1 MNEGYN
7 NNNNKY
13 IDIIYMNK
21 FIAEFLG
28 TLSLVY
34 VILATGQPIAIG
46 LALALIIMVIGGIS
60 GAHVNPAVSFTMYL
74 MGKLSQEDLMPYIIA
89 QV

>member
-1 MNEGYN
+1 
-7 NNNNKY
+7 
-13 IDIIYMNK
+13 MNK

-28 TLSLVY
+28 TLGLVF
-34 VILATGQPIAIG
+34 VVLATGQPIAIG

-60 GAHVNPAVSFTMYL
+60 GGHVNPAVSFAMYL

-89 QV
+89 QVAGGLVALQLHKSV

>member
-1 MNEGYN
+1 
-7 NNNNKY
+7 
-13 IDIIYMNK
+13 MNK

-28 TLSLVY
+28 TLGLVF

-60 GAHVNPAVSFTMYL
+60 GGHVNPAVSFAMYL

-89 QV
+89 QVAGGLVALQLHKSV